1 MRNSRGLRRWVAA
14 SVMLA
19 CLCPTAHALRELAV
33 GNRPVGNAGWP
44 TGCELVADLPSRL
57 GYSYWWG
64 GGGRYDFSYR
74 CANAAEFNEALEL
87 FAAIRT
93 PALELAVHDGP
104 GPQFGFGR
112 RGEKEERPRVQ
123 WTFTV
128 CQPEKWHRILNSPRR
143 LGPGGRLGAR
153 RPVPPPRIDV
163 YVGGGSPIQW
173 KAVVVPDNVRVDD
186 RRKAAPAGPAEGELH
201 GEVYDMATGQI
212 IPGAEV
218 AVLQSTGRGGWERVA
233 QAKADALGRVALL
246 RIPAGRYRIE
256 VRAAAFASRMHGY
269 YDNAGRTRHE
279 FVAELCPARS
289 LSGTVTDGAGNPVRD
304 VKVSAVSPLGID
316 GVSYPSPDLAPAITD
331 ADGRFEVRS
340 LPRGYAQVR
349 CRARSLHQ
357 VTSRFELHDVPAK
370 DVRILMARC
379 GTVRVTVLADKK
391 KLEAGRVHVT
401 IAAAGGQRIGAWGGS
416 ARVGPDG
423 SCAFKNVPPGDY
435 LVSTRSGI
443 DPGKDDPDAAPVTV
457 EEGGT
462 IEVVIA
468 DQLPR

>member
-1 MRNSRGLRRWVAA
+1 MRNCRRLRRWVAA
-14 SVMLA
+14 SVVLA
-19 CLCPTAHALRELAV
+19 CLCPAAHALVEVAV
-33 GNRPVGNAGWP
+33 GNRPAGNVGWP

-57 GYSYWWG
+57 GYWAG
-64 GGGRYDFSYR
+64 GGGQYHFSYR
-74 CANAAEFNEALEL
+74 CANAAELNEALKL

-93 PALELAVHDGP
+93 PALELVVHDGP
-104 GPQFGFGR
+104 GPHFGFGR
-112 RGEKEERPRVQ
+112 RGAKEERPRAQ

-128 CQPEKWHRILNSPRR
+128 WRPEEWHRWNNSPRR

-173 KAVVVPDNVRVDD
+173 KAVVVPDNLRVDD
-186 RRKAAPAGPAEGELH
+186 RRKDAPARQAEGEVH

-218 AVLQSTGRGGWERVA
+218 TLLQSKGRGKWERVA
-233 QAKADALGRVALL
+233 QAKADALGRVVLL

-256 VRAAAFASRMHGY
+256 IRAAAFASRIHGY
-269 YDNAGRTRHE
+269 YDNAGKTRHE
-279 FVAELCPARS
+279 FVAELCRASS
-289 LSGTVTDGAGNPVRD
+289 LSGMVTDGAGNPLGD
-304 VKVSAVSPLGID
+304 VKVSAASPLGID
-316 GVSYPSPDLAPAITD
+316 GVSYPSPGLAPATTD

-370 DVRILMARC
+370 DLRILMARC
-379 GTVRVTVLADKK
+379 GTIRGTVIADKK
-391 KLEAGRVHVT
+391 KLKAGRVHVT
-401 IAAAGGQRIGAWGGS
+401 IAAAGGAGIGTWGGS

-423 SCAFKNVPPGDY
+423 RFEFKNVPPGNY
-435 LVSTRSGI
+435 LVSARSGI
-443 DPGKDDPDAAPVTV
+443 TRGKDDPDAEPVTM

-462 IEVVIA
+462 VEVIVY
-468 DQLPR
+468 DLSRR